1 MYKIEENSGPPDA
14 AHALRP
20 IAHRSPGRVAPLLD
34 RCEKR
39 LLNRHLDEIEPWSPV
54 GANQRCDDRRRV
66 LAVQSIHIHGE
77 HSNARGLPEIPGIDA
92 RLQGLHTGLGSRK
105 IGVMVIRL
113 SDDKKPPAPKRE
125 GDRQTG
131 LVLEERTRTKK
142 PPMYKVLLHNDDY
155 TTREFVVWV
164 LQTVFHKNETDAVA
178 IMSHV
183 HNNGIGVAG
192 VYTFEVAETKVT
204 KTLHLAKAQ
213 QFPLQLSIEPT
224 E

>member
-1 MYKIEENSGPPDA
+1 M
-14 AHALRP
+14 
-20 IAHRSPGRVAPLLD
+20 IAGRST
-34 RCEKR
+34 
-39 LLNRHLDEIEPWSPV
+39 
-54 GANQRCDDRRRV
+54 RV
-66 LAVQSIHIHGE
+66 L
-77 HSNARGLPEIPGIDA
+77 PEFAGNDEG
-92 RLQGLHTGLGSRK
+92 LQGLHSATGPRN
-105 IGVMVIRL
+105 IGGMVIRL
-113 SDDKKPPAPKRE
+113 SDDKKPPKRE

-131 LVLEERTRTKK
+131 LVLDERTRTKK

-164 LQTVFHKNETDAVA
+164 LQTVFHKNESDAVA

-183 HNNGIGVAG
+183 HNHGIGVAG

-224 E
+224 D